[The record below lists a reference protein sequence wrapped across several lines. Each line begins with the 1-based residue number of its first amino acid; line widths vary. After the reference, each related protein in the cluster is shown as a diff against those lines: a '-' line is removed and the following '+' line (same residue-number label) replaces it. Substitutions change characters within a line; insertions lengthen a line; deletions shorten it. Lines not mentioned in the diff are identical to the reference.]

1 MPYQLN
7 QTEVNSIAAALKVYY
22 DAAWQDGIKNVVA
35 NMGRSQMGL
44 VSKYL
49 DVAKDSYANL
59 KRSSGDSFRVTF
71 KAELKQQIGLFLAN
85 KNDVAQTLV
94 TVGEKV
100 VDKLASMIPV
110 PHLGMALSGA
120 VGFAAGK
127 AKDELHDRSITEAD
141 KMLMAQ
147 SGGELEKLFA
157 SDKETARFIDDSM
170 KQYKTLTNYIGMLPT
185 NVTSFDDAITFP
197 KSAFKVQQAAS
208 SLNVA
213 LWSIRQYC
221 AAMQERLAEC
231 QRMSEQYIATVRD
244 KMPQVVGTVL
254 IDAYN
259 EGLNKGKSD
268 AQIGKHSAPQP
279 PKAIAAKPGAGGATL
294 LANAMALA
302 LAQGYYDAGKAGP
315 APTMA
320 PLRPLAMR
328 R

>member
-1 MPYQLN
+1 
-7 QTEVNSIAAALKVYY
+7 
-22 DAAWQDGIKNVVA
+22 
-35 NMGRSQMGL
+35 
-44 VSKYL
+44 
-49 DVAKDSYANL
+49 
-59 KRSSGDSFRVTF
+59 
-71 KAELKQQIGLFLAN
+71 
-85 KNDVAQTLV
+85 
-94 TVGEKV
+94 
-100 VDKLASMIPV
+100 
-110 PHLGMALSGA
+110 
-120 VGFAAGK
+120 
-127 AKDELHDRSITEAD
+127 
-141 KMLMAQ
+141 MAQ

-157 SDKETARFIDDSM
+157 NDKETARFIDDSM

-208 SLNVA
+208 RLNVA

-279 PKAIAAKPGAGGATL
+279 PKAVTAKPGAGGATL

-302 LAQGYYDAGKAGP
+302 LAQGYYDAGKTGP
-315 APTMA
+315 TPAMA
-320 PLRPLAMR
+320 PLRAMPRCGTGIMLASLSTIFSPKLTR
-328 R
+328 ICATSFLLARNRPICCFSSALKVTRKESPDDLFKFA